1 MKASTVKKRIFL
13 ENTAMVFVILL
24 LFFVINFAAVKIYS
38 EMVETEVKASF
49 EQMAQEG
56 NFHQF
61 AEQWTIRQDQFFLIF
76 GVDGI
81 ICILIVV
88 LVSQLFTR
96 RLTGHI
102 MEPLDALTQGAKRI
116 KKNDLT
122 EEILYKGETE
132 FEQVCIAFN
141 EMQKHLLEEQQ
152 KNQKYEQARTKMIAG
167 ISHDLRTPLT
177 AIKGTIKGLL
187 DGVAK
192 TEQQRER
199 FLQTAYRR
207 TGDVDALLEQLFYFS
222 KMETGNMPFYCQK
235 INLIEFLNHYAEEKR
250 NMLDLQKE
258 SLEIKADLPEES
270 EKKEI
275 EVFADAG
282 QLQRVFDNL
291 LENSRKYA
299 EKLPLQMQIHVK
311 TQENTA
317 VICFRDNGVGVEK
330 EKLPY
335 IFEEFYRA
343 DESRNQKKGNGLG
356 LYIVKY
362 LMKEMNGTVRAE
374 NDGGLAVYLELPLEE
389 GGEHEQKNSDCG
401 R

>member
-1 MKASTVKKRIFL
+1 
-13 ENTAMVFVILL
+13 
-24 LFFVINFAAVKIYS
+24 
-38 EMVETEVKASF
+38 
-49 EQMAQEG
+49 
-56 NFHQF
+56 
-61 AEQWTIRQDQFFLIF
+61 
-76 GVDGI
+76 
-81 ICILIVV
+81 
-88 LVSQLFTR
+88 
-96 RLTGHI
+96 
-102 MEPLDALTQGAKRI
+102 
-116 KKNDLT
+116 
-122 EEILYKGETE
+122 
-132 FEQVCIAFN
+132 
-141 EMQKHLLEEQQ
+141 MQKHLLEEQQ

-235 INLIEFLNHYAEEKR
+235 INLIEFLEHYAEEKR

-275 EVFADAG
+275 EVFADTG

-311 TQENTA
+311 TQKNTA

>member
-1 MKASTVKKRIFL
+1 M
-13 ENTAMVFVILL
+13 
-24 LFFVINFAAVKIYS
+24 
-38 EMVETEVKASF
+38 
-49 EQMAQEG
+49 
-56 NFHQF
+56 
-61 AEQWTIRQDQFFLIF
+61 
-76 GVDGI
+76 
-81 ICILIVV
+81 
-88 LVSQLFTR
+88 
-96 RLTGHI
+96 
-102 MEPLDALTQGAKRI
+102 DALTQGAKRI

-235 INLIEFLNHYAEEKR
+235 INLIEFLEHYAEEKR

-258 SLEIKADLPEES
+258 SLEIKADLLEES

-275 EVFADAG
+275 EVFADTG

-335 IFEEFYRA
+335 IFEEFYRV

-362 LMKEMNGTVRAE
+362 LMREMNGTVRAE

-389 GGEHEQKNSDCG
+389 GGEHEQKNSDRG

>member
-1 MKASTVKKRIFL
+1 
-13 ENTAMVFVILL
+13 
-24 LFFVINFAAVKIYS
+24 
-38 EMVETEVKASF
+38 
-49 EQMAQEG
+49 
-56 NFHQF
+56 
-61 AEQWTIRQDQFFLIF
+61 
-76 GVDGI
+76 
-81 ICILIVV
+81 
-88 LVSQLFTR
+88 
-96 RLTGHI
+96 
-102 MEPLDALTQGAKRI
+102 
-116 KKNDLT
+116 
-122 EEILYKGETE
+122 
-132 FEQVCIAFN
+132 
-141 EMQKHLLEEQQ
+141 
-152 KNQKYEQARTKMIAG
+152 
-167 ISHDLRTPLT
+167 
-177 AIKGTIKGLL
+177 
-187 DGVAK
+187 
-192 TEQQRER
+192 
-199 FLQTAYRR
+199 
-207 TGDVDALLEQLFYFS
+207 
-222 KMETGNMPFYCQK
+222 MPFYCQK

>member
-1 MKASTVKKRIFL
+1 MRLWSVPDKMVTAKDSGRVFRYAQICGGGEGNVKTSTVKKRIFL

-38 EMVETEVKASF
+38 ETVETEVKASF
-49 EQMAQEG
+49 GQMAQEG
-56 NFHQF
+56 DFHQF
-61 AEQWTIRQDQFFLIF
+61 AEQWTIRQDKFFLIF

-192 TEQQRER
+192 TEQQ
-199 FLQTAYRR
+199 
-207 TGDVDALLEQLFYFS
+207 
-222 KMETGNMPFYCQK
+222 
-235 INLIEFLNHYAEEKR
+235 
-250 NMLDLQKE
+250 KE

-275 EVFADAG
+275 EVFADTG

-335 IFEEFYRA
+335 IFEEFYRV

-362 LMKEMNGTVRAE
+362 LMREMNGTVRAE

-389 GGEHEQKNSDCG
+389 GGEHEQKNSDRG